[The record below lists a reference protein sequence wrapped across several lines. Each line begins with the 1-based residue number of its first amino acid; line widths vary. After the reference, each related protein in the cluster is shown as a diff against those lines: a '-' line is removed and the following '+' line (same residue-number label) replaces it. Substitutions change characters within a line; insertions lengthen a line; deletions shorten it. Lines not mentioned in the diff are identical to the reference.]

1 MEYPKIRLA
10 YRMVIDSTA
19 TGAWERYVFEDTY
32 KEYLMQQQLY
42 NRKENPAATF
52 RELLAENPN
61 AEKLHYLTGLAAN
74 SYIQQLKG
82 HFYKMPDV
90 LGNNFF
96 PFEGYRL
103 DVINTD
109 ITDIT
114 KHKIGITFFSPL
126 LTYLGTINNCYLVS
140 ANTAVTEGYDTL
152 MFPVQPQL
160 AICYYQ
166 DATIS
171 R

>member
-74 SYIQQLKG
+74 GYIQQLKG
-82 HFYKMPDV
+82 HFYKVSDV

-103 DVINTD
+103 DVVNTD

-126 LTYLGTINNCYLVS
+126 LTYLGTVNNCYLVS
-140 ANTAVTEGYDTL
+140 ANTTVTEGYDTL

-166 DATIS
+166 EATIS